1 MNNAIFLLTDT
12 PIPVERLQI
21 CTWDFHGDDGAIEI
35 GFEFGSKEWY
45 KEQRN
50 LTEVH
55 FILSLPFLSKE
66 DKVICLEKTLVGEN
80 GANCKFIFNDTVKG
94 TRTIK
99 DQPANG
105 SVVEFGQREPLAILP
120 ISNIQLE
127 KGQCTFSVN
136 NLDILNDDRF
146 SGEMSVYVRLLIKT
160 KLEKF
165 VTIQKGIAKNI
176 YLYDI
181 KINEMR
187 NLPDAINNYM
197 NEGKCVCKE
206 IKACFCMHVVPS
218 EYNVSYADSEKLKNV
233 RILESDAFNR
243 YLPQLHASEDEYIIL
258 FHKDKLEKNQ
268 DSKPYSFFTE
278 FEKERIGNKQI
289 AFVVLANLACSL
301 IIGFFPI
308 KIAEGSGA
316 WYSDISWGA
325 VVALSLVLFMSIIF
339 YRPLSRLKRWIMRKF
354 VSH

>member
-1 MNNAIFLLTDT
+1 MNNAILLLSDM
-12 PIPVERLQI
+12 PIEIGRLQI

-35 GFEFGSKEWY
+35 GIEFGSKEWY
-45 KEQRN
+45 QKYPN
-50 LTEVH
+50 LTKVH
-55 FILSLPFLSKE
+55 FILSLPFLSNDDEVK
-66 DKVICLEKTLVGEN
+66 CLEKTLVGEN
-80 GANCKFIFNDTVKG
+80 GANCKFIFNDTVRG
-94 TRTIK
+94 TSTIK

-105 SVVEFGQREPLAILP
+105 GVVEFQQRNPLAIMP
-120 ISNIQLE
+120 ISNIKLE
-127 KGQCTFSVN
+127 EGQCTFSVN
-136 NLDILNDDRF
+136 NLDILNDNRF

-165 VTIQKGIAKNI
+165 VAIQKGIAKNI

-187 NLPDAINNYM
+187 NLPDTINNYI
-197 NEGKCVCKE
+197 NEGKNVCRE

-218 EYNVSYADSEKLKNV
+218 EYNVSYTDSENLKNV

-243 YLPQLHASEDEYIIL
+243 YLPQLRARENEYIIL
-258 FHKDKLEKNQ
+258 FQKDKIVKDQ
-268 DSKPYSFFTE
+268 APKPYSFFTE

-289 AFVVLANLACSL
+289 IFAVLANLVCSL
-301 IIGFFPI
+301 VICFFPM

-325 VVALSLVLFMSIIF
+325 VVALSLVLCMAIYF
-339 YRPLSRLKRWIMRKF
+339 YFPKLERWILRKIM
-354 VSH
+354 SR